1 MKIKTVIWAV
11 SCVALWSSA
20 QAAFFNFHPA
30 TLEEGRA
37 LITSDDAH
45 IKRLTK
51 SDLEMRFPGK
61 SPDVKYYKKFAA
73 EQVRAFSLQKSRGTV
88 PIGDKKGVLWLK
100 SIIAQSAGVK
110 LRWRISM

>member
-1 MKIKTVIWAV
+1 MKIKIVILAV
-11 SCVALWSSA
+11 SYVALWLSA

-51 SDLEMRFPGK
+51 SDL
-61 SPDVKYYKKFAA
+61 
-73 EQVRAFSLQKSRGTV
+73 
-88 PIGDKKGVLWLK
+88 
-100 SIIAQSAGVK
+100 
-110 LRWRISM
+110 

>member
-1 MKIKTVIWAV
+1 MKIKTVILAV
-11 SCVALWSSA
+11 SCVALWLSA

-30 TLEEGRA
+30 TPEEGRA

-61 SPDVKYYKKFAA
+61 SADVK
-73 EQVRAFSLQKSRGTV
+73 
-88 PIGDKKGVLWLK
+88 
-100 SIIAQSAGVK
+100 
-110 LRWRISM
+110 